1 MGRGLASALVTKGYV
16 IFTETIH
23 DPEGMEAYSEM
34 AATTLA
40 GTPVRPL
47 VVARDHE
54 VLEGEWPATQT
65 VVLEFESVEAARA
78 WYTSDA
84 YQAAVKL
91 RQAAADSNAVILSG
105 LD

>member
-1 MGRGLASALVTKGYV
+1 VTKGYV
-16 IFTETIH
+16 IITETIH
-23 DPEGMEAYSEM
+23 DPEGMKAYSE
-34 AATTLA
+34 AAGPTLA
-40 GTPVRPL
+40 GSGAKPL
-47 VVARDHE
+47 VVDRQPE

-78 WYTSDA
+78 WYTSDG

-105 LD
+105 L